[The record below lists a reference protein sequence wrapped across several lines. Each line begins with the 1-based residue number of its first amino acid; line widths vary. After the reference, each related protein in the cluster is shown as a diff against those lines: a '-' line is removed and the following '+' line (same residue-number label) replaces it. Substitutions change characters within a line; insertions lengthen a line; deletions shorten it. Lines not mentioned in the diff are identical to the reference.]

1 MGTSGELGGNPEGL
15 FHGSGH
21 VGGAEMNSVSEVE
34 FESATLT
41 VRQRKEKPGEPW
53 YAFLR
58 YYVQTGTNEDG
69 TPVMSRKQMAHR
81 LVGAATR
88 KGATAAANEWVA
100 QLRNEQAAAR
110 AVVAER
116 RAEEER
122 KAEELRKAEE
132 EEKAVRLHGYL
143 LSYLASRDDL
153 EPSTILDMKA
163 CISRIIRTTEDVPLK
178 DFSRQM
184 AKEWRKSM
192 DSRYAYNTVKKTYN
206 VFFAA
211 MSAAYA
217 DGLVPANVVDAAAV
231 TNSREKKRR
240 KFAYQSKDNYLDKE
254 NRTILLSEL
263 DRMEDCSTKTAAIL
277 ALYTGMRRA
286 EICALTW
293 RDVDFGRHVIHVRH
307 SIGIAD
313 GGSYIKFPKSVSSI
327 RPVPLE
333 DAEEV
338 GMLRRWERHQKALY
352 AEAFSR
358 ASVVPG
364 FDFEDT
370 FVLGDPTI
378 WARPEYFPKR
388 LSDGSVLPAAKKAE
402 GFLSPNT
409 LERRWLAFVSISSAR
424 GVLGKRP
431 TFHNLRHTYAS
442 YSANETHMPVETLA
456 QTLGHSNIST
466 TQRYYIAEDEEEKIR
481 NAQEAG
487 RMNAESG
494 VVRKQERR
502 GDVVQYKATGTDG
515 Q

>member
-1 MGTSGELGGNPEGL
+1 VGTFWEPSGNLWELGSRTVGKPNPAKGQLERPVSELGGNLVGTSGELGGNPEGL

-41 VRQRKEKPGEPW
+41 VRQRKEKPGGPW

-88 KGATAAANEWVA
+88 KGATAAANEWVT

-122 KAEELRKAEE
+122 KAGELRKAEE

-277 ALYTGMRRA
+277 ALYTGDAPRGDMRSDVARRGLWKACHPRA
-286 EICALTW
+286 AF
-293 RDVDFGRHVIHVRH
+293 DRHCRRRQLHKI
-307 SIGIAD
+307 
-313 GGSYIKFPKSVSSI
+313 P
-327 RPVPLE
+327 
-333 DAEEV
+333 EV
-338 GMLRRWERHQKALY
+338 G
-352 AEAFSR
+352 
-358 ASVVPG
+358 
-364 FDFEDT
+364 FEH
-370 FVLGDPTI
+370 P
-378 WARPEYFPKR
+378 ARPARRCRGGGHAQAVGEAP
-388 LSDGSVLPAAKKAE
+388 E
-402 GFLSPNT
+402 GALC
-409 LERRWLAFVSISSAR
+409 R
-424 GVLGKRP
+424 GVLPRVRGAQIRFRGYVRP
-431 TFHNLRHTYAS
+431 RRPD
-442 YSANETHMPVETLA
+442 HMGTARVFPEATL
-456 QTLGHSNIST
+456 
-466 TQRYYIAEDEEEKIR
+466 
-481 NAQEAG
+481 
-487 RMNAESG
+487 
-494 VVRKQERR
+494 
-502 GDVVQYKATGTDG
+502 
-515 Q
+515 